1 MRTSQFFLATLKE
14 VPTDAE
20 IISHQLMLRAGLI
33 RQVASGV
40 YNWLPLGHRV
50 LSKVQ
55 QIVREEMNRAGGQ
68 EMLLPAVQPAEL
80 WQQSGRWDDYGPEL
94 LRFSDRHQRDF
105 CFGPTHEEVITT
117 LARTEIRSYRQ
128 LPMNLYQIQ
137 TKFRDEIRP
146 RFGVMRSREFIMN
159 DSYSFD
165 SDGEGLCQSY
175 KSMYDAYHKIFE
187 RLGLAAQAVEADG
200 GSIGGNFSH
209 EFHVLA
215 DSGEDAIASC
225 ASCGYAANVE
235 KVSLSP
241 LPSNPSDPTESCEE
255 IETPDQ
261 HTISTL
267 CTFLGNSP
275 EKTIKPLKVDGADGG
290 LVAQI

>member
-117 LARTEIRSYRQ
+117 LARTEVRSYRQ

-146 RFGVMRSREFIMN
+146 RFGVMRSREFIMK
-159 DSYSFD
+159 DAYSFD
-165 SDGEGLCQSY
+165 ADSEGMGESY
-175 KSMYDAYHKIFE
+175 QLMYDAYHKIFQ

-241 LPSNPSDPTESCEE
+241 LPSNPSDPTE
-255 IETPDQ
+255 
-261 HTISTL
+261 
-267 CTFLGNSP
+267 
-275 EKTIKPLKVDGADGG
+275 
-290 LVAQI
+290 